1 MRIFREENIKKVLIV
16 LGILFMVIYSLFP
29 VVYMFLTS
37 INLKPDFLET
47 GFIFTLSH
55 YRDVITAKTLYF
67 LSYLKN
73 SIIVSFISAVI
84 TVFIASLSAYAIT
97 RLDIKGKSFILLF
110 VLAVSMFPQV
120 SMIGYLFK
128 LMSNL
133 GLINT
138 YTALIMPY
146 IAWILP
152 LTLWIL
158 VSYFAQ
164 IPKEL
169 DKAAIVDGCNSFQIL
184 YKVLY
189 PVALPGIFSAF
200 LLSFIFAFNEFIF
213 ALILT
218 TDYNARTVPVGIALF
233 EGLHGQIPWGQI
245 MAASVITVLP
255 IVVLTLVFQR
265 YIIGGLTK
273 GAVKG

>member
-1 MRIFREENIKKVLIV
+1 MKEESVKKLLTTLTAVFMIGFAMTPFLYM
-16 LGILFMVIYSLFP
+16 LF
-29 VVYMFLTS
+29 TS
-37 INLKPDFLET
+37 VNAKPDFLEA
-47 GFIFTLSH
+47 GWLFTLSH
-55 YRDVITAKTLYF
+55 YRDVLGADSLHF
-67 LSYLKN
+67 LDYLKN
-73 SIIVSFISAVI
+73 SILVSAAASLV
-84 TVFIASLSAYAIT
+84 TVFIASISAFAIT
-97 RLDIKGKSFILLF
+97 RLEMKGKLFVLFF

-128 LMSNL
+128 IMTAL

-138 YTALIMPY
+138 YPALIMPY

-152 LTLWIL
+152 LSLWIL
-158 VSYFAQ
+158 VSYFSQ

-169 DKAAIVDGCNSFQIL
+169 DKAAIIDGCNEWQVLF
-184 YKVLY
+184 KVLF
-189 PVALPGIFSAF
+189 PVALPGIFSTL

-218 TDYNARTVPVGIALF
+218 TDFNARTIPVGIALF

-245 MAASVITVLP
+245 MAASVVTVFP
-255 IVVLTLVFQR
+255 IMIMTLVFQR
-265 YIIGGLTK
+265 HIIGGLTK